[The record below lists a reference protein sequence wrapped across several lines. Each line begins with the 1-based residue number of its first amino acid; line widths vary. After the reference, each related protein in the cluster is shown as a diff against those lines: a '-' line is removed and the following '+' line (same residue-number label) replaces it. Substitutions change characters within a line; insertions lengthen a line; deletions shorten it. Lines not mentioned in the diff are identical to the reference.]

1 MKTNKVHH
9 IVTIILALPVLVIA
23 AWAAVKAPSLLNP
36 WNKDMFSHMWVFVL
50 PSLLSALGIIINE
63 GLAILSSRQADA

>member
-1 MKTNKVHH
+1 MKTKKVHR

-23 AWAAVKAPSLLNP
+23 AWAAVNTPNLLNP
-36 WNKDMFSHMWVFVL
+36 WNKDMFGGMWIYVL
-50 PSLLSALGIIINE
+50 PSLLSSLGIIINE